1 MPERWSKPLH
11 EMRVGDLVEETRYV
25 WNPLARWMLGMW
37 EEAGKQQ
44 YRVVAEFDIFDRDYP
59 HKVSEIRSQHEGVV
73 VVGYERRILVLIP
86 EGPFI
91 PKS

>member
-1 MPERWSKPLH
+1 MPKWSKPISL
-11 EMRVGDLVEETRYV
+11 MRVGDVVEKTTYI
-25 WNPLARWMLGMW
+25 WNPIARWMLGDW
-37 EEAGKQQ
+37 EEVGKQA

-59 HKVSEIRSQHEGVV
+59 RKVAEIKFQNENAEVIGH
-73 VVGYERRILVLIP
+73 ERRILVLVP